1 MRTLHLEV
9 LPADGIGPEVIRS
22 GRRVLES
29 LAQSDGGL
37 QLDFQEFD
45 WGSERYLKNGR
56 MMPDDGI
63 QQLERGG
70 FDAIL
75 LGPVGDLD

>member
-1 MRTLHLEV
+1 
-9 LPADGIGPEVIRS
+9 
-22 GRRVLES
+22 
-29 LAQSDGGL
+29 
-37 QLDFQEFD
+37 
-45 WGSERYLKNGR
+45 

-75 LGPVGDLD
+75 LGTVGEIPLESRSRKTSGCL

>member
-45 WGSERYLKNGR
+45 WGSER
-56 MMPDDGI
+56 
-63 QQLERGG
+63 
-70 FDAIL
+70 
-75 LGPVGDLD
+75 